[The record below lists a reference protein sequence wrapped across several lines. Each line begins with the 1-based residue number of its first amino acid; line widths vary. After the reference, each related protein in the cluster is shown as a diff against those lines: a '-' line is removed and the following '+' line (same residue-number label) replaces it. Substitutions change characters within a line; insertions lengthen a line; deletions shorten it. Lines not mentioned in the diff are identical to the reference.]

1 MKKNKY
7 EYWYIIQGYY
17 INRWEDVYA
26 SENKQEALNNLRLY
40 RENQPQFPHKLIQ
53 RRERYIYD

>member
-1 MKKNKY
+1 MKRNKY
-7 EYWYIIQGYY
+7 EYWYVIQGYY
-17 INRWEDVYA
+17 VHKWEDVYA

-53 RRERYIYD
+53 RRERMIYD